1 MKNLKLE
8 LFNFKKNLSLDQE
21 EISVIVEGHM
31 NACNTASEKG
41 IIASLNERLKP
52 YTYDKDVRTLL
63 ESLND
68 DMKNF
73 ELLYELKNLYNVLNS
88 KNGGE
93 LYRQPINVLLQTIN
107 LESDQDRMSKVLN
120 ELAVYDWVP
129 EIKLFVHNLTKSPEK
144 RTNLL
149 SGGKGESIY
158 TIVESV
164 EDGHIALVKD
174 AWFLLSESVIEK
186 TLLENHIKDEA
197 DLKSMRMLETAM
209 KYASVTE
216 DRVNFRIS
224 EYLTIGLSVAKKGKV
239 YINDDEMNDETTL
252 ESLFN
257 SPIVPIVNKNF
268 YPILLEVSQNLDKFV
283 ELDVVK
289 RVNNLINPYLECF
302 AFNYKNATFLYRCDE
317 RYGNS
322 FFKYES
328 ALELVNEVRNE
339 LNYDLTYFY
348 ENKLGKELIVK
359 RKLEDKEREVTLKL
373 EDVCYNI
380 EKLKGSIKMIG
391 ESEVLT
397 TALKNLEKRKTV
409 LDAELAGVKELQ
421 YKEMYLNNRELYIEL
436 VVSKAQGRLTR
447 NAQKMLELLA
457 KKTIKKMRYWS
468 NDDKLDCYQ
477 SGLLYVFQNWYNFNE
492 EKSVNAFAY
501 FTEIFK
507 RGIAKG
513 YNDLYKKKGDN
524 EHQIRLISI
533 EGSNDGMGLHSL

>member
-8 LFNFKKNLSLDQE
+8 LFNFKKNLSIEQE
-21 EISVIVEGHM
+21 EISAIVEGHM
-31 NACNTASEKG
+31 NACNEASEKG
-41 IIASLNERLKP
+41 IIISLNERLKP
-52 YTYDKDVRTLL
+52 YTYDKDVKELL

-68 DMKNF
+68 DMKSF
-73 ELLYELKNLYNVLNS
+73 ELLYELKNLYNVLNT

-144 RTNLL
+144 KNNLL

-164 EDGHIALVKD
+164 EDGHIALVRD
-174 AWFLLSESVIEK
+174 SWFLLSENVIEK
-186 TLLENHIKDEA
+186 TLLENHIKEEN
-197 DLKSMRMLETAM
+197 DLKSMRLLETAM

-224 EYLTIGLSVAKKGKV
+224 EYLTIGLSVAKKGKI
-239 YINDDEMNDETTL
+239 YINDDEMNTETTL

-322 FFKYES
+322 FFRYES

-373 EDVCYNI
+373 EDVSFNI
-380 EKLKGSIKMIG
+380 DKLKGSIEMIG
-391 ESEVLT
+391 ESDVLA
-397 TALKNLEKRKTV
+397 TALKNLEKRKSI
-409 LDAELAGVKELQ
+409 LDAELQGLKELQ
-421 YKEMYLNNRELYIEL
+421 YKER
-436 VVSKAQGRLTR
+436 V
-447 NAQKMLELLA
+447 
-457 KKTIKKMRYWS
+457 
-468 NDDKLDCYQ
+468 KL
-477 SGLLYVFQNWYNFNE
+477 
-492 EKSVNAFAY
+492 
-501 FTEIFK
+501 
-507 RGIAKG
+507 
-513 YNDLYKKKGDN
+513 
-524 EHQIRLISI
+524 
-533 EGSNDGMGLHSL
+533 